1 MKVNLPSV
9 ENRAVPIGTALY
21 AALAAVAVLG
31 VVLILAVL
39 VLILILILVAVLILV
54 LVLVIHS
61 SSSKCLFAVIRYGSL
76 PSFSGFIPGFEN
88 QAYQKAC
95 ENRNGN
101 AAGTGFQSPGKDAEK
116 TILLHC
122 LLNALGQNI
131 AEAS

>member
-9 ENRAVPIGTALY
+9 ENRAVPIGPALY

-31 VVLILAVL
+31 VVLILILAVL
-39 VLILILILVAVLILV
+39 VLILVAVLILV

-95 ENRNGN
+95 ENCNGN
-101 AAGTGFQSPGKDAEK
+101 AAGTGFQSAGKDPEK

-122 LLNALGQNI
+122 LLNALCQSI